1 MAARLDFSNAT
12 DQREDANGQGMARM
26 VLAMGARSRMNQ
38 RDLAI
43 EAVRRAFQDEIQCLF
58 QSAVL
63 NITAGQADEEV
74 KTKLNNGINIAR
86 KALVFGIDLTQNVP
100 TWEADGK

>member
-1 MAARLDFSNAT
+1 
-12 DQREDANGQGMARM
+12 
-26 VLAMGARSRMNQ
+26 MNQ
-38 RDLAI
+38 RELAI
-43 EAVRRAFQDEIQCLF
+43 EAMRRAFQDEIQCLF

-63 NITAGQADEEV
+63 NITAGQTDDEV

-86 KALVFGIDLTQNVP
+86 KALVFGIDLTQSIP